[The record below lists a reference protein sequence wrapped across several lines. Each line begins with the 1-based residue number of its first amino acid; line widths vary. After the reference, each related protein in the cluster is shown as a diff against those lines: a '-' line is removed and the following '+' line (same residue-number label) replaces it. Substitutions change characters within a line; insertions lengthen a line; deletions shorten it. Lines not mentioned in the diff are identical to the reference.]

1 MEIITST
8 VLKLDPLQRSLIVAA
23 LFMIPLNKRDNFKI
37 RFAVSVLVCL
47 MFTPLISRY
56 TDCAVKAFDYS
67 LFEKEPYLFLV
78 RIFLRTTCNLLQYLI
93 LVTGAFYFSC
103 KIKFRSA
110 VYGGVCTYLIQDF
123 AYTVFVFIMP
133 EYVHKRKGAF
143 DLHFFVWKVLVMI
156 IIYGWMY
163 YFFARKITE
172 DGEYRFNCS
181 QSLPF
186 MILIITIG
194 KTLGTFARISYDIQ
208 SNFYFNI
215 IVLYDLLLTAVLL
228 ISQML
233 LRREEIFKKKALI
246 ERQLREMQNQQYQY
260 FQENIKNINHKCHD
274 LKHMV
279 AALSQ
284 EENENRKDKLQELE
298 KSVMIYESQMNTGN
312 SALDTILA
320 NTWLTCEQKE
330 IQWTCMADGK
340 ALEFMDNF
348 DLYIML
354 GNALD
359 HAIESVKDVHDTNR
373 RFISLNIWRRNNL
386 VFIKIENYCDKPVQ
400 VKDGV
405 PVTTKENPEEHG
417 FGSRSIRSVVEKY
430 QGESSVL
437 VENHVFTLNM
447 IFTTNIK

>member
-56 TDCAVKAFDYS
+56 TDWAVKAFDYS

-110 VYGGVCTYLIQDF
+110 VYGGVCAYLIQDF
-123 AYTVFVFIMP
+123 AYTAFVFIMP

-246 ERQLREMQNQQYQY
+246 ERQLREMQIQQYQY

-284 EENENRKDKLQELE
+284 EENEDRKDKLQELE

-359 HAIESVKDVHDTNR
+359 NAIESVKDVHDTNR

>member
-47 MFTPLISRY
+47 MFTPLISMY
-56 TDCAVKAFDYS
+56 TDWAVKAFDYS

-78 RIFLRTTCNLLQYLI
+78 RIFLRTTCNLFQYLI
-93 LVTGAFYFSC
+93 LVTGVFYFSC
-103 KIKFRSA
+103 RIKFRSA

-246 ERQLREMQNQQYQY
+246 ERQLREMQIQQYQY

-359 HAIESVKDVHDTNR
+359 NAIESVKDVHDTSR

-400 VKDGV
+400 IKDGV